1 MLKKQ
6 VFWLKPLIGVLV
18 ITLITGLVWV
28 GYLFNF
34 SISKPISIGSS
45 YMTMNNEFYP
55 VVNEQIANY
64 INNRQDFLYNRD
76 PALSVSRQIEEIHS
90 FIAKKVNVILLNP
103 VDNKS
108 IKLNRAI
115 NEAHKAGIK
124 IIVVDSPIA
133 NKNVDCTITSD
144 NYKAG
149 ILCAR
154 ELLKK
159 QKSAKILLL
168 DQLNADSVV
177 ERMDGFLSTIK
188 KAHNSKIKVVAR
200 LHTNGQS
207 ECSYPKVKHFLKKKQ
222 SFDTVMALN
231 DRTAIGALAAI
242 NENKRKNSVY
252 VYSVDGS
259 QAMKKLIDSG
269 HDKIFTVAQT
279 PIKMG
284 DQVAKIAYKLA
295 HNKKVPRR
303 ITLPVTLITQQN
315 VNNYGITGW
324 Q

>member
-108 IKLNRAI
+108 IKLNRDRAI
-115 NEAHKAGIK
+115 NEVHKARIK

-133 NKNVDCTITSD
+133 NKNVDCIIASD

-159 QKSAKILLL
+159 AKI
-168 DQLNADSVV
+168 S
-177 ERMDGFLSTIK
+177 
-188 KAHNSKIKVVAR
+188 
-200 LHTNGQS
+200 
-207 ECSYPKVKHFLKKKQ
+207 
-222 SFDTVMALN
+222 
-231 DRTAIGALAAI
+231 
-242 NENKRKNSVY
+242 
-252 VYSVDGS
+252 
-259 QAMKKLIDSG
+259 
-269 HDKIFTVAQT
+269 
-279 PIKMG
+279 
-284 DQVAKIAYKLA
+284 
-295 HNKKVPRR
+295 
-303 ITLPVTLITQQN
+303 
-315 VNNYGITGW
+315 
-324 Q
+324 